1 MFSKSKNKRKTVVHS
16 LIGQE
21 TEVCGDV
28 MFSGGLHID
37 GTVKGSVIAVDG
49 SDSILT
55 LSELGRIEGDVRA
68 PDMVINGTV
77 VGNVYGGRHIEL
89 AGKARIQGN
98 VYYSLIEMAIG
109 AEVNGNLVHAKD
121 LPQPAKTGKQA
132 GKHPPALEAPQEQD

>member
-1 MFSKSKNKRKTVVHS
+1 MFSKNKNKRKTVVHS

-21 TEVCGDV
+21 TEVCGDL

-37 GTVKGSVIAVDG
+37 GKVKGNVIAVEG
-49 SDSILT
+49 EDSILT
-55 LSELGRIEGDVRA
+55 LSELGHIEGDVRA

-89 AGKARIQGN
+89 AGKAQIQGN
-98 VYYSLIEMAIG
+98 VYYNLIEMAIG

-121 LPQPAKTGKQA
+121 IPQPSKPQKTVTKRDT
-132 GKHPPALEAPQEQD
+132 PALEGPQE